1 MKTFT
6 VEEAKNNLE
15 QVLEIAQKGETIYI
29 VGDDNQGFQLV
40 ATVIPKKG
48 PRKAG
53 RLKGK
58 VKITDEFYDPLPEFE
73 PYTK

>member
-15 QVLEIAQKGETIYI
+15 QVLEIAKKGETIYI
-29 VGDDNQGFQLV
+29 VGDDNQGFKLV
-40 ATVIPKKG
+40 ATIIPKKG

-53 RLKGK
+53 SAKGEII
-58 VKITDEFYDPLPEFE
+58 ITDEFYEPLPEFK
-73 PYTK
+73 PYME